1 MPISNQ
7 INNFYKQLKQFIMSN
22 NTTPI
27 ANSAN
32 YDLTNPT
39 TYSIQ
44 EGGYYGT
51 NQDFGGSFIPP
62 MLIEPLQDLADA
74 FEKYRNDS
82 DFLKDLAYYQ
92 TNFVGRPSP
101 LIYAKNLTEQL
112 GGAKIYLK
120 NEGANLTG
128 AHKINHCLYQ
138 ALLAKRMGK
147 TEIICETGAG
157 QHGIACATVCA
168 KFGLKCTIYMGA
180 VDVARQYP
188 NVFFM
193 KQLGA
198 NVISVETGNKGLS
211 EAVDA
216 AFGDFVSDPSK
227 YFMVGSAVGPA
238 PYPEI
243 MREGQK
249 VISKETIT
257 QIQQLEGKLPDYIVA
272 CIGGGCNAVG
282 SFNEYLINLNVKL
295 IGVEGG
301 GKNLKIKGQHASR
314 IASHQGEIAV
324 EQGFKSM
331 FLLDND
337 KKRSVTESL
346 SAGLNYYGIGPI
358 HAFLHSIGRITMSAQ
373 EDHKVI
379 AAFQT
384 LAKTEG
390 LIGALESCHAVAEA
404 IDLAPTLSK
413 DKIIIVNLS
422 GRADAYL
429 FNVAN
434 ALKDEDF
441 KQFIKEQA
449 KN

>member
-1 MPISNQ
+1 MTQPNNPNYGDTVVAATYNLNNSDTYK
-7 INNFYKQLKQFIMSN
+7 INS
-22 NTTPI
+22 
-27 ANSAN
+27 
-32 YDLTNPT
+32 
-39 TYSIQ
+39 
-44 EGGYYGT
+44 EGYYGI
-51 NQDFGGSFIPP
+51 NNDFGGSFIPP
-62 MLIEPLQDLADA
+62 MLQGPLDHLTAAFNKYKDDPEFLAELD
-74 FEKYRNDS
+74 FYQRN
-82 DFLKDLAYYQ
+82 FI
-92 TNFVGRPSP
+92 GRPSP
-101 LIYAKNLTEQL
+101 LIFAKNLTEKF

-147 TEIICETGAG
+147 TEIVCETGAG

-180 VDVARQYP
+180 IDIARQYP

-198 NVISVETGNKGLS
+198 TVVSVESGNKGLS
-211 EAVDA
+211 EAVDE
-216 AFGDFVSDPSK
+216 AFGDFINNPHK
-227 YFMVGSAVGPA
+227 YFMVGSAVGPY

-249 VISKETIT
+249 IISKETIT
-257 QIQQLEGKLPDYIVA
+257 QIQQLEGRKPDYIIA
-272 CIGGGCNAVG
+272 CIGGGCNAIG
-282 SFNEYLINLNVKL
+282 AFNEYLIDTNVKL

-301 GKNLKIKGQHASR
+301 GKDLKTKGKHASR
-314 IASHQGEIAV
+314 IASQQGEVAV
-324 EQGFKSM
+324 EQGFKSI
-331 FLLDND
+331 FLLNEN
-337 KKRSVTESL
+337 KSRSITESVC
-346 SAGLNYYGIGPI
+346 AGLNYFGIGPI
-358 HAFLHSIGRITMSAQ
+358 HAYLHSIGRIQMSAQ

-404 IDLAPTLSK
+404 IDLAPTLSP

-429 FNVAN
+429 FNIAK
-434 ALKDEDF
+434 ALEDQDF
-441 KQFIKEQA
+441 KNFIDEQSQL
-449 KN
+449 NSHV

>member
-1 MPISNQ
+1 M
-7 INNFYKQLKQFIMSN
+7 NNTNSN
-22 NTTPI
+22 NNTS
-27 ANSAN
+27 NKSKN
-32 YDLTNPT
+32 YDLNDPK
-39 TYSIQ
+39 TYSIN
-44 EGGYYGT
+44 EGGYYGI
-51 NQDFGGSFIPP
+51 NQDFGGSYIPP
-62 MLIEPLQDLADA
+62 MLVEPLNDLAKA
-74 FEKYRNDS
+74 FEKYRNDPE
-82 DFLKDLAYYQ
+82 FLADLAFYQ

-101 LIYAKNLTEQL
+101 LIFAKNLTENL

-147 TEIICETGAG
+147 TEVICETGAG

-180 VDVARQYP
+180 IDIARQYP

-198 NVISVETGNKGLS
+198 NVISVKTGNQGLS

-216 AFGDFVSDPSK
+216 AFGDFVNSPDK
-227 YFMVGSAVGPA
+227 YFIVGSAVGPA

-249 VISKETIT
+249 IISKETIT
-257 QIQQLEGKLPDYIVA
+257 QIQQLESRLPDYIIA
-272 CIGGGCNAVG
+272 CIGGGCNAIG
-282 SFNEYLINLNVKL
+282 AFNEYLTNPSVQL

-331 FLLDND
+331 FLLDDD
-337 KKRSVTESL
+337 KKRSMTQSVC
-346 SAGLNYYGIGPI
+346 AGLNYYGIGPI
-358 HAFLHSIGRITMSAQ
+358 HAYLHTIGRITMSAQ
-373 EDHKVI
+373 EDRNIIK
-379 AAFQT
+379 AFQT
-384 LAKTEG
+384 LAKSEG

-404 IDLAPTLSK
+404 IELAPKLSK

-434 ALKDEDF
+434 ALEDQDF

-449 KN
+449 KKD